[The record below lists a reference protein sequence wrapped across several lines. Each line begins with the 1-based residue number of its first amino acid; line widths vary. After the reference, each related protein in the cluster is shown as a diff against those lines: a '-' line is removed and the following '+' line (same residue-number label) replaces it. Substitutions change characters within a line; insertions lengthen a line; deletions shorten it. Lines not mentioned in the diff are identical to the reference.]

1 MPRTQFELELEQ
13 VQATASRM
21 GALVEHAIRNA
32 VQALLRRDREQA
44 TAVIEGDEKINELHL
59 QLREE
64 VFTVIATQAPVA
76 RDLRLLLGLQY
87 IGAELERM
95 GDYATR
101 IAKRSRKLT
110 AEPPPTDSEAT
121 LVELGQMGDLVEKQV
136 HDILTAFIAVDARLA
151 EEVAKR
157 DDAIDRLYRKVF
169 AEQLSAL
176 QSDPDHVMP
185 IQHLLNVAHT
195 LERIGDRVTNV
206 AEDIVFLDSGQVV
219 ELD

>member
-21 GALVEHAIRNA
+21 GALVEDAIRNA
-32 VQALLRRDREQA
+32 VQALLRRDRDQA
-44 TAVIEGDEKINELHL
+44 TAVIAGDEKINELHL

-110 AEPPPTDSEAT
+110 AEPPPADSEAT
-121 LVELGQMGDLVEKQV
+121 LVELGQMGELVEKQV
-136 HDILTAFIAVDARLA
+136 HDILTAFIAVDAQMA
-151 EEVAKR
+151 EAVAAR

-176 QSDPDHVMP
+176 QSDPEHVMP

>member
-21 GALVEHAIRNA
+21 GALVEDAIRNA
-32 VQALLRRDREQA
+32 VQALLNRDREQA

-110 AEPPPTDSEAT
+110 SEPPPADSEAT
-121 LVELGQMGDLVEKQV
+121 LVELGKMGELAEKQV
-136 HDILTAFIAVDARLA
+136 HDILTAFIAVDVQLA
-151 EEVAKR
+151 EEVAAR

>member
-21 GALVEHAIRNA
+21 GALVEDAIRNA
-32 VQALLRRDREQA
+32 VQALLRRNREQA
-44 TAVIEGDEKINELHL
+44 TAVIEGDVKINELHL

-87 IGAELERM
+87 IGAEIERM

-121 LVELGQMGDLVEKQV
+121 LVELGQMGELVEKQV
-136 HDILTAFIAVDARLA
+136 HDILTAFITVDASLA
-151 EEVAKR
+151 QEVAKR

-176 QSDPDHVMP
+176 QSDPEHVMP

>member
-1 MPRTQFELELEQ
+1 MTRTQFQLELEQ

-21 GALVEHAIRNA
+21 GALVEDAIRNA
-32 VQALLRRDREQA
+32 VQALLNRDRDQA
-44 TAVIEGDEKINELHL
+44 TAVIEGDEQINQLHL
-59 QLREE
+59 HLREE
-64 VFTVIATQAPVA
+64 VFSVIATQAPVA

-110 AEPPPTDSEAT
+110 AEPPPADSEAT
-121 LVELGQMGDLVEKQV
+121 LVELGKMGELVEKQV
-136 HDILTAFIAVDARLA
+136 HDILTAFIAVDPKMAA
-151 EEVAKR
+151 EVAER
-157 DDAIDRLYRKVF
+157 DDDIDRLYRKVF

>member
-1 MPRTQFELELEQ
+1 
-13 VQATASRM
+13 
-21 GALVEHAIRNA
+21 
-32 VQALLRRDREQA
+32 VQALLRRNREQA

-87 IGAELERM
+87 IGAEIERM

-121 LVELGQMGDLVEKQV
+121 LVELGQMGELVEKQV
-136 HDILTAFIAVDARLA
+136 HDILTAFITVDASLA
-151 EEVAKR
+151 QEVAKR

-176 QSDPDHVMP
+176 QSDPEHVMP

>member
-1 MPRTQFELELEQ
+1 MPRIQFEKELED

-21 GALVEHAIRNA
+21 GALVEDAIRNA
-32 VQALLRRDREQA
+32 VQALLNRDRDQA
-44 TAVIEGDEKINELHL
+44 TAVIEGDEKINQLHL

-64 VFTVIATQAPVA
+64 VFNVIATQAPVA

-95 GDYATR
+95 GDYAAR
-101 IAKRSRKLT
+101 IAKRSRRL
-110 AEPPPTDSEAT
+110 AGEPPSADSETTYVDLGRMAE
-121 LVELGQMGDLVEKQV
+121 LVEQQV
-136 HDILTAFIAVDARLA
+136 HDILTAFIAVDPARAQL
-151 EEVAKR
+151 VARR

-185 IQHLLNVAHT
+185 IQQFLNIAHT

>member
-21 GALVEHAIRNA
+21 GALVEDAIRNA
-32 VQALLRRDREQA
+32 VQALLNRDREQA
-44 TAVIEGDEKINELHL
+44 TAVIQGDDKINELHL

-110 AEPPPTDSEAT
+110 AEPPPADSEAT
-121 LVELGQMGDLVEKQV
+121 LVELGKMGELVEKQV
-136 HDILTAFIAVDARLA
+136 HDILTAFIAVDAKLA
-151 EEVAKR
+151 EEVANR

>member
-21 GALVEHAIRNA
+21 GALVEDAIRNA
-32 VQALLRRDREQA
+32 VQALLNRDRAQA
-44 TAVIEGDEKINELHL
+44 TAVVEGDDKINELHL

-110 AEPPPTDSEAT
+110 AEPPPADSDAT
-121 LVELGQMGDLVEKQV
+121 LVELGRMGELVEKQV

-151 EEVAKR
+151 EEIAQR
-157 DDAIDRLYRKVF
+157 DDAIDRLYRKIF

-176 QSDPDHVMP
+176 QSDPEHVMP

>member
-1 MPRTQFELELEQ
+1 
-13 VQATASRM
+13 
-21 GALVEHAIRNA
+21 
-32 VQALLRRDREQA
+32 
-44 TAVIEGDEKINELHL
+44 
-59 QLREE
+59 
-64 VFTVIATQAPVA
+64 VIATQAPVA

-110 AEPPPTDSEAT
+110 AEPPPADSDAT
-121 LVELGQMGDLVEKQV
+121 LVELGQMGELVEKQV
-136 HDILTAFIAVDARLA
+136 HDILTAFIAVDPRLA
-151 EEVAKR
+151 EQVAKR
-157 DDAIDRLYRKVF
+157 DDSIDRLYRKVF

>member
-1 MPRTQFELELEQ
+1 
-13 VQATASRM
+13 M
-21 GALVEHAIRNA
+21 GALVEDAIRNA
-32 VQALLRRDREQA
+32 VQALLTRDRAQA
-44 TAVIEGDEKINELHL
+44 TAVIEGDDKINELHL

-110 AEPPPTDSEAT
+110 AEPPPVDSEAT
-121 LVELGQMGDLVEKQV
+121 LVELGRMGELVEKQV

-151 EEVAKR
+151 EEVARR

-176 QSDPDHVMP
+176 QSDPEHVMP

>member
-1 MPRTQFELELEQ
+1 MPRTQFELELEN

-21 GALVEHAIRNA
+21 GALVEDAIRNA
-32 VQALLRRDREQA
+32 VQALLNRDREQA

-110 AEPPPTDSEAT
+110 AEPPPADSEAT
-121 LVELGQMGDLVEKQV
+121 LVELGRMGELVEKQV
-136 HDILTAFIAVDARLA
+136 HDILTAFIAVDAKLA
-151 EEVAKR
+151 EEVANR

>member
-1 MPRTQFELELEQ
+1 MPRTQFDLELEQ

-21 GALVEHAIRNA
+21 GALVEDAIRNA
-32 VQALLRRDREQA
+32 VQALLNRDRDQA
-44 TAVIEGDEKINELHL
+44 TAVIAGDDKINELHL

-101 IAKRSRKLT
+101 IAKRSRKL
-110 AEPPPTDSEAT
+110 ASEPPPADSDAT
-121 LVELGQMGDLVEKQV
+121 LVELGRMGELVEKQV
-136 HDILTAFIAVDARLA
+136 HDILTAFIAVDASLA
-151 EEVAKR
+151 EAVAKR

>member
-21 GALVEHAIRNA
+21 GALVEDAIRNA
-32 VQALLRRDREQA
+32 VQALLNRDRAQA
-44 TAVIEGDEKINELHL
+44 TAVVEGDDKINELHL

-110 AEPPPTDSEAT
+110 AEPPPADSEAT
-121 LVELGQMGDLVEKQV
+121 LVELGRMGELVEKQV

-151 EEVAKR
+151 EEVAQR
-157 DDAIDRLYRKVF
+157 DDAIDRLYRKIF

-176 QSDPDHVMP
+176 QSDPEHVMP

>member
-1 MPRTQFELELEQ
+1 MPRSQFEKELED
-13 VQATASRM
+13 VRATASRM
-21 GALVEHAIRNA
+21 GALVEDAIRNA
-32 VQALLRRDREQA
+32 VQALLNRDREQA
-44 TAVIEGDEKINELHL
+44 TAVVEGDEKINHLHL

-64 VFTVIATQAPVA
+64 VFNVIATQAPVA

-95 GDYATR
+95 GDYAVR
-101 IAKRSRKLT
+101 IAKRSRRL
-110 AEPPPTDSEAT
+110 AGEPPPADSEAT
-121 LVELGQMGDLVEKQV
+121 YVDLGRMGEQVEKQV
-136 HDILTAFIAVDARLA
+136 HDVLTAFIAVDPEMAQL
-151 EEVAKR
+151 VAGR

-185 IQHLLNVAHT
+185 IQQLLNIAHT

-206 AEDIVFLDSGQVV
+206 AEDVVFLDSGRVV

>member
-1 MPRTQFELELEQ
+1 MPRTQFEQELED
-13 VQATASRM
+13 VRATASRM
-21 GALVEHAIRNA
+21 GALVEDAIRNA
-32 VQALLRRDREQA
+32 VQALLNRDRDQA
-44 TAVIEGDEKINELHL
+44 TAVIEGDEQIDQLHL
-59 QLREE
+59 RLREE

-101 IAKRSRKLT
+101 IAKRSRRLT
-110 AEPPPTDSEAT
+110 SEPPPADSEAT
-121 LVELGQMGDLVEKQV
+121 LVELGKMGELVEKQV
-136 HDILTAFIAVDARLA
+136 HDILTAFIAVDAKLA
-151 EEVAKR
+151 EEVARR

-185 IQHLLNVAHT
+185 IQHLLNIAHT